1 MLVHAVY
8 YIVFSVLFYS
18 FIQTYTYINALQ
30 AVYIQV
36 IAQKCVDTYL
46 NVKMSWLQAASAA
59 RNSYEPNYNAVIAV
73 FFCIVLLIY
82 SVKVH
87 VQVAMC

>member
-1 MLVHAVY
+1 MLY
-8 YIVFSVLFYS
+8 KLFI
-18 FIQTYTYINALQ
+18 FKLLHKNEWI
-30 AVYIQV
+30 
-36 IAQKCVDTYL
+36 L
-46 NVKMSWLQAASAA
+46 NVKMNWLQAASAA